1 MANIASTIV
10 LLNAAAP
17 KIDDALA
24 VLEEAYNQLDNSS
37 RSESEQD
44 VLMEVG
50 SLLDTITSLQGDMQ
64 DVIDTYGDEEFNRGA
79 ASPHNPKEVHHGL
92 SRYPIWF

>member
-64 DVIDTYGDEEFNRGA
+64 DVIDTYGDE
-79 ASPHNPKEVHHGL
+79 
-92 SRYPIWF
+92 

>member
-64 DVIDTYGDEEFNRGA
+64 DVIDTYGDDE
-79 ASPHNPKEVHHGL
+79 
-92 SRYPIWF
+92 